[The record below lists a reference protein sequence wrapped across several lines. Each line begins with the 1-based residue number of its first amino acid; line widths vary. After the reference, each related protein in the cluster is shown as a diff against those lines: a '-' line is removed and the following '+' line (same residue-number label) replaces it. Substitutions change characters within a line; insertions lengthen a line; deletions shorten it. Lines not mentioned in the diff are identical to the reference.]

1 MLRGRSG
8 SSNVTLLVLIL
19 EPVREFAEPVSL
31 RRALENELRC
41 EDPSDGRAV
50 ETIEVLSEDPR
61 RHKRI
66 VPVRFGGPW
75 WKSFV
80 GAVVMIDGVRVR
92 ESEVGTGGGF
102 GSRALCPIAESE
114 AWRKRIRLKRGVGF
128 AVAA

>member
-31 RRALENELRC
+31 RRAFEKELRC
-41 EDPSDGRAV
+41 EDPSDGRAAGLV
-50 ETIEVLSEDPR
+50 EGLSEDPR

-66 VPVRFGGPW
+66 VAVRFGSPW

-92 ESEVGTGGGF
+92 ESGTGGGF

-114 AWRKRIRLKRGVGF
+114 A
-128 AVAA
+128 

>member
-19 EPVREFAEPVSL
+19 EPVRELAEPVSL
-31 RRALENELRC
+31 RRAFEKELRC
-41 EDPSDGRAV
+41 EDPSDGRAAGLV
-50 ETIEVLSEDPR
+50 EGLSEDPR

-66 VPVRFGGPW
+66 VPVRFGGPQ

-92 ESEVGTGGGF
+92 ESEFGMGG
-102 GSRALCPIAESE
+102 
-114 AWRKRIRLKRGVGF
+114 
-128 AVAA
+128 